1 MGFPRADRVP
11 PPLEVILFGVT
22 GLIKGRIYFADA
34 AKGRSSV
41 GREVI
46 SVRRKVIDANIG

>member
-1 MGFPRADRVP
+1 M
-11 PPLEVILFGVT
+11 FGVT
-22 GLIKGRIYFADA
+22 GLINGRIYFADA